1 MAKMNLRRLKAM
13 NTDTQ
18 SEKHEW
24 KTDRPGYTSPLTKD
38 LIKASKAAAKMRKA
52 HKALGRKFSKR
63 K

>member
-1 MAKMNLRRLKAM
+1 M